1 VNDRKEK
8 MSMDIKELLQI
19 ANEKAVRINELLT
32 DISRIDNV
40 IPGIERDD
48 LVITDS
54 DEKERP

>member
-1 VNDRKEK
+1 
-8 MSMDIKELLQI
+8 MDIKELLQI